1 MLLIKEELGFDINLG
16 TVETK
21 DGETKQEAW
30 KKEISTIRD
39 ITSLTSDI
47 DPNNT
52 DLSDKETSEKIG
64 NLLNS
69 SKDSQILGETSI
81 SLNLVLY

>member
-1 MLLIKEELGFDINLG
+1 MNDLLEDTINNAFNKEELGFDINLG

-39 ITSLTSDI
+39 IT
-47 DPNNT
+47 
-52 DLSDKETSEKIG
+52 
-64 NLLNS
+64 
-69 SKDSQILGETSI
+69 
-81 SLNLVLY
+81 